1 MGLREQAAARAESL
15 EKALSSIAEGGDAT
29 VKKQLMEELAKAKQA
44 AQDPRPKGARLDSA
58 EAELR
63 RHQQK
68 MDSLTDQRAKLDEQ
82 IKECAASIRTAE
94 DRLEEAR
101 QAWIESEADPKPDK
115 KAQTIELNYEEFM
128 HIGKMLEHFVGLTSA
143 AGTSEGGPVRRKLP
157 GGSVIAEGDPI
168 GGEAFQ
174 REAQRT
180 LAVLGDKAI
189 QMRAAA
195 AAATP
200 TSPVDSLPARQE
212 GARTPNTEDEAEA
225 ASLAATPGKDG
236 SPAPVTP
243 GVQMKGGKGGGGSP
257 HPQTPTQVDSTVPG
271 QPRSPPQS
279 PLPSME
285 DAQMRDN

>member
-1 MGLREQAAARAESL
+1 MQ
-15 EKALSSIAEGGDAT
+15 
-29 VKKQLMEELAKAKQA
+29 KQ
-44 AQDPRPKGARLDSA
+44 
-58 EAELR
+58 
-63 RHQQK
+63 
-68 MDSLTDQRAKLDEQ
+68 
-82 IKECAASIRTAE
+82 
-94 DRLEEAR
+94 
-101 QAWIESEADPKPDK
+101 DK

-128 HIGKMLEHFVGLTSA
+128 HIGKMLEHFVGLTSN

-157 GGSVIAEGDPI
+157 GGAVVAEGDPL

-225 ASLAATPGKDG
+225 ASATPVQGKDG
-236 SPAPVTP
+236 TPAPVTP
-243 GVQMKGGKGGGGSP
+243 ELQVRGAKVAGAP
-257 HPQTPTQVDSTVPG
+257 LFPRPLPRWTRLCQVDRQAP
-271 QPRSPPQS
+271 PRASKTH
-279 PLPSME
+279 
-285 DAQMRDN
+285 R